1 LWCRSANHLQPQ
13 SRCNVQNNWRRSVQ
27 YSISLNMINKS
38 TPNSE
43 IGSRAARSHLQRSI
57 RTFAPPPLTG
67 RNTLGERAVR
77 WFLPWTVRNYPGVR
91 RGMVELL
98 GRRVTYSAIKGWRTG
113 RRPMPAWV
121 ASVMA
126 DTIRARCR
134 AGAELATELEEWAQH
149 REKIEAQ
156 RLETRRQQFD
166 AVRWRG
172 RTAYRKG

>member
-1 LWCRSANHLQPQ
+1 MMRIGRNIYNPVATQGPKKIAPISAMLYNF
-13 SRCNVQNNWRRSVQ
+13 
-27 YSISLNMINKS
+27 NMVNKG

-43 IGSRAARSHLQRSI
+43 IGSRGPRNHLQANS

-77 WFLPWTVRNYPGVR
+77 WILPWTVRNYPGVR

-98 GRRVTYSAIKGWRTG
+98 GRRVTYSAIKGWRVG

-121 ASVMA
+121 ASVVA
-126 DTIRARCR
+126 DSICERCR
-134 AGAELATELEEWAQH
+134 AGTDLAAELKEWARH
-149 REKIEAQ
+149 RAQIEAE
-156 RLETRRQQFD
+156 RPENRRRQFD

-172 RTAYRKG
+172 RAGWEAGC